1 MPTVTPDLTT
11 ASTATS
17 MAACI
22 YEGWQTEPGK
32 FQNSYPQIT
41 TPQWATAPGYMPSLS
56 VATADL
62 VMPDIVLIELDL
74 LYFERV
80 HPVAPV
86 IHKRRYFAWA
96 GDADTSPARTAL
108 RSVRRTIASAMS
120 PQFCNIGQIMY
131 ALTRRML
138 ETQDACGET
147 GLPWMARL
155 KPPQQ
160 QQKIDHERIQAWL
173 LLAYY
178 DVLRNSGLQALVTA
192 RRAFRLLQLSGLY
205 DMDAHRS
212 HISTSPAE
220 TSWNAQ
226 LCLSNN
232 EADEPILQQ
241 T

>member
-1 MPTVTPDLTT
+1 M
-11 ASTATS
+11 
-17 MAACI
+17 
-22 YEGWQTEPGK
+22 
-32 FQNSYPQIT
+32 
-41 TPQWATAPGYMPSLS
+41 
-56 VATADL
+56 
-62 VMPDIVLIELDL
+62 
-74 LYFERV
+74 
-80 HPVAPV
+80 

-108 RSVRRTIASAMS
+108 RSAMRTIASAMS
-120 PQFCNIGQIMY
+120 PQFCDIGQIMY

-155 KPPQQ
+155 KPPQE
-160 QQKIDHERIQAWL
+160 QQKIDHECIQAWL

-205 DMDAHRS
+205 NMDAHRS

-232 EADEPILQQ
+232 EADELILQQ
-241 T
+241 TWISVEEKRRTFWSAFLLDRLSTMLNDQPMMPMEEIVSSSSELWGSSQSISVPLMCRC

>member
-1 MPTVTPDLTT
+1 M
-11 ASTATS
+11 
-17 MAACI
+17 
-22 YEGWQTEPGK
+22 
-32 FQNSYPQIT
+32 
-41 TPQWATAPGYMPSLS
+41 
-56 VATADL
+56 
-62 VMPDIVLIELDL
+62 
-74 LYFERV
+74 
-80 HPVAPV
+80 

-108 RSVRRTIASAMS
+108 RSAMRTIASAMS
-120 PQFCNIGQIMY
+120 PQFCDIVQIMY

-138 ETQDACGET
+138 KTQDACGET
-147 GLPWMARL
+147 GLPWMARP
-155 KPPQQ
+155 KPPQE

-178 DVLRNSGLQALVTA
+178 DVLRNYGIQALVTA

-205 DMDAHRS
+205 KMDAHRS